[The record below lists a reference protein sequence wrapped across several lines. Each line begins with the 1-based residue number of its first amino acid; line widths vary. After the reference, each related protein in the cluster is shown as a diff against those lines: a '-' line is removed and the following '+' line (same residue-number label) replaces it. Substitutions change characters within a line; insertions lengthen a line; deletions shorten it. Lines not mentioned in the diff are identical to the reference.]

1 MTCLYPFLP
10 IGQVGF
16 KGKVNQKG
24 TRELIV
30 GGFKSEQVYHL
41 SYGSQSLLL
50 ITTFWLGAQNDDDV
64 NGQFPAKMT
73 IRSR

>member
-50 ITTFWLGAQNDDDV
+50 ITTF
-64 NGQFPAKMT
+64 
-73 IRSR
+73 

>member
-16 KGKVNQKG
+16 KRKVNQKG
-24 TRELIV
+24 TRELIG

-50 ITTFWLGAQNDDDV
+50 ITTF
-64 NGQFPAKMT
+64 
-73 IRSR
+73 